1 MADISASLVKEL
13 RQKTGV
19 GIMQCKKALVEAG
32 GDMAKA
38 TEILRK
44 EGMSVAEQKSGRAT
58 NEGIIAS
65 YVHAGD
71 KLGVLVEL
79 SCETDFSARTEEF
92 KALGK
97 NLAMQVAASAPKY
110 VTRDDVPQEA
120 VEKELEI
127 YREQASRS
135 GKPEKVWDRIA
146 QGKLEK
152 WYSQVCL
159 MEQVF
164 IRDTDKTVEDV
175 IREFIG
181 KIKENVAVRRF
192 VRMELGE
199 DAD

>member
-19 GIMQCKKALVEAG
+19 GIMQCKKALVEAD
-32 GDMAKA
+32 GDMEKA

-79 SCETDFSARTEEF
+79 TCETDFSARTGEF

-97 NLAMQVAASAPKY
+97 DIAMQVAASAPKY
-110 VTRDDVPQEA
+110 VTRDAVPPEA

-127 YREQASRS
+127 YKEQASRS
-135 GKPEKVWDRIA
+135 GKPEKVWERIA

-175 IREFIG
+175 IKEFIG

>member
-1 MADISASLVKEL
+1 MAEINALQVKDL
-13 RQKTGV
+13 RQKTGA
-19 GIMQCKKALVEAG
+19 GIMQCKKALMEANGDVE
-32 GDMAKA
+32 KA

-44 EGMSVAEQKSGRAT
+44 EGMSVAEQKIGRAT

-79 SCETDFSARTEEF
+79 ACETDFSARTPEF

-97 NLAMQVAASAPKY
+97 DLAMQVAASAPKY
-110 VTRDDVPQEA
+110 IDRQSVPPEA
-120 VEKELEI
+120 MEKEMEI

-135 GKPEKVWDRIA
+135 GKPEKVWERIA
-146 QGKLEK
+146 QGKLDK

-159 MEQVF
+159 LEQVF
-164 IRDTDKTVEDV
+164 IRDTEKTVDDV
-175 IREFIG
+175 IKEVIG
-181 KIKENVAVRRF
+181 KIKENVSVRRF